1 MYVHMY
7 LHNYLHVIYDIQCM
21 HVLSSCM
28 NYCGVLWYI
37 SFCDHSSKVPSVTN
51 QLAGHNEGVGQFA
64 IPSQTG
70 TIQAPHNEE
79 PVPKNE
85 EPVPKNEKPVPKNEE
100 PVPNNDEPVTS
111 VINEMYEDRVIPD
124 GYAVVDTEDVRE
136 L

>member
-1 MYVHMY
+1 MYVCIKQ
-7 LHNYLHVIYDIQCM
+7 LHKLLWCTMIYF
-21 HVLSSCM
+21 
-28 NYCGVLWYI
+28 N
-37 SFCDHSSKVPSVTN
+37 FCDHSSKIPSVTN
-51 QLAGHNEGVGQFA
+51 QLAGHNEEVGQFA

-85 EPVPKNEKPVPKNEE
+85 EPVPKNEE

-111 VINEMYEDRVIPD
+111 MINEMYEDRVIPD